1 MKRVLI
7 PLAIMLAAFAALV
20 VAGFM
25 PALQQFVT
33 HADQALPLLML
44 ANAPVAL
51 SDLKRYLEDSTEE
64 IKERQQRHMDEVT
77 ALREHIAE
85 LERKLNR
92 QGLGGDGSFTSHG
105 SEKEREQ
112 LNLGMRALLAGDQ
125 ARAVHHFVEAKAMS
139 VGSDP
144 DGGYLVTPH
153 LSNDMTRVMA
163 ETAPFIGLART
174 VEIDSGDAFEEPV
187 DTEEVGAEWVGER
200 QERSDT
206 DTPQLK
212 MFRCPVHELQAQ
224 PAITQKLIDTSG
236 RDVIGWLRTKI
247 GEKFGLSESAAF
259 HSGDGVLRPRGFL
272 DYPTAAT
279 RDATRPWWTLE
290 HAVSGS
296 ASDITPDALINLKAT
311 LKAQYRTGAV
321 WLMNRGTA
329 ANVSRMKDNENR
341 YLWSNGLTDG
351 QPDVLLGHRVVIDE
365 QMPDVA
371 AGTLPI
377 AFGNLAKGYTIV
389 RRLGVRFLVD
399 PFTSK
404 PNIKLYAFQRVG
416 GGVNNSEAIKLLKVS
431 A

>member
-7 PLAIMLAAFAALV
+7 PLAIVPATLAALA
-20 VAGFM
+20 VAGIL
-25 PALQQFVT
+25 PPLPQLLT
-33 HADQALPLLML
+33 HVDQAVPLLML

-51 SDLKRYLEDSTEE
+51 PDIKRAIEESTERITELRQHYTDE
-64 IKERQQRHMDEVT
+64 IA
-77 ALREHIAE
+77 ALREHVGE
-85 LERKLNR
+85 VERKLNR
-92 QGLGGDGSFTSHG
+92 QGLGGGGSFASQGTD
-105 SEKEREQ
+105 KEREQ

-153 LSNDMTRVMA
+153 LSSDMTRVMA
-163 ETAPFIGLART
+163 EAAPFIGLTRT

-236 RDVIGWLRTKI
+236 RDVIGWLRAKI

-279 RDATRPWWTLE
+279 GDATRPWWTLE
-290 HAVSGS
+290 HVVSGS
-296 ASDITPDALINLKAT
+296 ANDITPDALINLKAT
-311 LKAQYRTGAV
+311 MKTQYRTGAV

-329 ANVSRMKDNENR
+329 ANVSKLKDAENR
-341 YLWSNGLTDG
+341 YLWTNGLTDG

-365 QMPDVA
+365 QMPDTA
-371 AGTLPI
+371 AGTLPV
-377 AFGNLAKGYTIV
+377 AFGNFIKGYTIV

-416 GGVNNSEAIKLLKVS
+416 GGVNNSEAIKLLKIS
-431 A
+431 T

>member
-7 PLAIMLAAFAALV
+7 PMAIMLAALAALV
-20 VAGFM
+20 VAGIL
-25 PALQQFVT
+25 PPLQQLVT

-44 ANAPVAL
+44 ANAPVAMT
-51 SDLKRYLEDSTEE
+51 DIKRAIEESTERITELRQHYSNE
-64 IKERQQRHMDEVT
+64 IASV
-77 ALREHIAE
+77 REHVAE
-85 LERKLNR
+85 VERKLNR
-92 QGLGGDGSFTSHG
+92 QGLGGSISFAPQESQ
-105 SEKEREQ
+105 KDLEQ

-144 DGGYLVTPH
+144 DGGYLVTPA
-153 LSNDMTRVMA
+153 LSSDMTRVMA
-163 ETAPFIGLART
+163 EAAPFIGLTRT

-236 RDVIGWLRTKI
+236 RDVIGWLRAKI

-279 RDATRPWWTLE
+279 GDATRPWWTLE
-290 HAVSGS
+290 HVVSGS
-296 ASDITPDALINLKAT
+296 ANDITPDALINLKAT
-311 LKAQYRTGAV
+311 MKTQYRTGAV

-329 ANVSRMKDNENR
+329 ANVSKLKDAENR
-341 YLWSNGLTDG
+341 YLWTNGLTDG

-365 QMPDVA
+365 QMPDTA
-371 AGTLPI
+371 AGTLPV
-377 AFGNLAKGYTIV
+377 AFGNFIKGYTIV

-416 GGVNNSEAIKLLKVS
+416 GGVNNSEAIKLLKIS
-431 A
+431 T

>member
-7 PLAIMLAAFAALV
+7 PMAIMLAAFAALV

-44 ANAPVAL
+44 ANAPVAMT
-51 SDLKRYLEDSTEE
+51 DIKRAIEESTERITELRQHYSNE
-64 IKERQQRHMDEVT
+64 IASV
-77 ALREHIAE
+77 REHVAE
-85 LERKLNR
+85 VERKLNR
-92 QGLGGDGSFTSHG
+92 QGLGGSISFAPQESQ
-105 SEKEREQ
+105 KDLEQ

-144 DGGYLVTPH
+144 DGGYLVTPA
-153 LSNDMTRVMA
+153 LSSDMTRVMA
-163 ETAPFIGLART
+163 EAAPFIGLTRT

-236 RDVIGWLRTKI
+236 RDVIGWLRAKI

-279 RDATRPWWTLE
+279 GDATRPWWTLE
-290 HAVSGS
+290 HVVSGS
-296 ASDITPDALINLKAT
+296 ANDITPDALINLKAT
-311 LKAQYRTGAV
+311 MKTQYRTGAV

-329 ANVSRMKDNENR
+329 ANVSKLKDAENR
-341 YLWSNGLTDG
+341 YLWTNGLTDG

-365 QMPDVA
+365 QMPDTA
-371 AGTLPI
+371 AGTLPV
-377 AFGNLAKGYTIV
+377 AFGNFIKGYTIV

-416 GGVNNSEAIKLLKVS
+416 GGVNNSEAIKLLKIS
-431 A
+431 T